1 MAVAG
6 PSGSARTWAV
16 EFLTAIGEPVTGC
29 NVGAITAWEAAE
41 GGGVTND
48 AAYNPLNTARLEPGS
63 WTVNSAGVQAFPSWS
78 EGLAANVAAITNGLY
93 GPVLAALRAGND
105 AQGVADAVG
114 ASPWG
119 TSPFTAALSMTG
131 APLTITGRDRPGR
144 KEGNRVKVHPLRRA
158 AGPPQG
164 APGPAEARQRPPH
177 RR

>member
-1 MAVAG
+1 MTYRGRLRRRDRRAVAG
-6 PSGSARTWAV
+6 AAAAGVVLAVVLHHGAAGPAGTSIPATVAAAPSGSARTWAV
-16 EFLTAIGEPVTGC
+16 EFLTAIREPVTGC

-48 AAYNPLNTARLEPGS
+48 AAYNPLNTARTEPGS
-63 WTVNSAGVQAFPSWS
+63 WTVNSAGVQAFPSWP

-119 TSPFTAALSMTG
+119 TSPFTAAC
-131 APLTITGRDRPGR
+131 
-144 KEGNRVKVHPLRRA
+144 
-158 AGPPQG
+158 Q
-164 APGPAEARQRPPH
+164 
-177 RR
+177 